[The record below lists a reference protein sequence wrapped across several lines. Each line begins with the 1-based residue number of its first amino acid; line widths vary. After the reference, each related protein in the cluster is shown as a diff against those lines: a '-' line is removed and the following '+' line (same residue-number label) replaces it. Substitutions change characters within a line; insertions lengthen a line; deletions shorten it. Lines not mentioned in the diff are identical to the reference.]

1 MAIDVSGFTTPE
13 QSFQGLFH
21 LAHDMRDDTARA
33 ERTQREERARKAT
46 SGKFLTDYL
55 DPTQYLTGTNYDPL
69 RAQKLAEIMNEGVGL
84 INTEGVDN
92 NMLMMALAPKVNRLI
107 QEGETIKAVDA
118 QRKQA
123 MAMLKDQKGIN
134 QQRFNDA
141 FKDYVFYETDEKTG
155 QKKLKDITQ
164 LDPSQNFADEILR
177 TQDVYDPTGFDEFV
191 QKSGKDTRQKS
202 VKMTGAKGG
211 MTAKDIDFT
220 SPSWMQ
226 PEEDARGVF
235 TGEFVPEY
243 EVAIR
248 DGKPAMGQFGKT
260 TAPVRMLSK
269 EIWETALPVS
279 AKAFA
284 IQEARKAAKEQ
295 GIPVSDPRVEDFAR
309 AIAYDYAKASGKQFS
324 TFKERVQQ
332 KEAPA
337 PKFNINVNTGKDN
350 APVTR
355 DLYNPLKTKV
365 AGNAKY
371 QQVNTLD
378 PGTKK
383 IVLAIA
389 KDASG
394 DDKDQSDIR
403 LQIEPS
409 TGEVA
414 IYSADG
420 SEFISYVDEQTM
432 NLYANQVLGVK
443 AKTEVVKATSKP
455 KTEESAKPQGKD
467 GWRNRA
473 KPVNQ

>member
-123 MAMLKDQKGIN
+123 LSMLKDQKGIN

-164 LDPSQNFADEILR
+164 LDPGQNFADEVLR

-191 QKSGKDTRQKS
+191 QKSGKEARQKS

-211 MTAKDIDFT
+211 MTAKDIDYT

-269 EIWETALPVS
+269 EIWERSLPVS

-284 IQEARKAAKEQ
+284 IQEAKKAAKEQ
-295 GIPVSDPRVEDFAR
+295 GIPVSDPRVEDYAR

-337 PKFNINVNTGKDN
+337 PRFNINVNTGDN
-350 APVTR
+350 TPVTR
-355 DLYNPLKTKV
+355 DLYNPLKAKV
-365 AGNAKY
+365 SGKSGY

-383 IVLAIA
+383 IILAIA
-389 KDASG
+389 KEASG
-394 DDKDQSDIR
+394 DDTDQSDIR

-409 TGEVA
+409 SGEVA

-420 SEFISYVDEQTM
+420 KEFISFVDEQTL
-432 NLYANQVLGVK
+432 NLYANQVLGTK
-443 AKTEVVKATSKP
+443 AKTEVVKGKSKP
-455 KTEESAKPQGKD
+455 KPEAEKPTSGGG
-467 GWRNRA
+467 GWKNRA
-473 KPVNQ
+473 KPVKQ